1 LPGEIPRRTEY
12 PNGHQSIWHKS
23 LDRTIV
29 LWNFI
34 THQRRVMTNTSSF
47 FRKKLLFTAMTAVF
61 VTNVYAQAQPEE
73 GLEEIQ
79 ITGSRIRNVTSMSTP
94 TPVTAITAD
103 ELTTFNPGSTVA
115 EQLDSLPQFFAT
127 ATPQRG
133 GLGISNNAG
142 GSYLNLRGM
151 GQSRTLVLL
160 DGSRIIP
167 ADANGSVNID
177 NFPNALVTRVD
188 VVTGGASAAYG
199 ADAVSGVVNFVLD
212 RDFEGLKTS
221 LSAGTSEKRVGDNWN
236 FSVAGGTAVMDGRMH
251 LIGSLESRNVDQIMA
266 DPELIDNWEDWG
278 LVQNPAWVSATAT
291 PNIPRRLT
299 VPNVFS
305 NAQSAQGLIIGAG
318 TGVDSTLPG
327 VGSANFSLS
336 NYTFT
341 DDGKSV
347 RPYAYG
353 KYSPATGGGAQSNQ
367 AGGQEYETWKLAN
380 NRGPDGA
387 EVVQRSMFLGAKYD
401 FTDQLSVYGQV
412 IAGRTESNIYE
423 QRRGLHINGRFGPGN
438 VPPAY
443 AMTIYRDNP
452 YLPKVV
458 KDAMIA
464 ENKDYILVNKG
475 GIVRGPDKV
484 NLYEHGA
491 DRSIGQLESATAGFE
506 YDFENSWNLTGS
518 FQRGESKVST
528 GYLNVPRIDKY
539 YLALDA
545 VTDASGKIVCNIS
558 TVNPT
563 AAQLK
568 AFMTGKTVPSP
579 LDIRGVAADSP
590 IGPVNPSECQP
601 LNVFGLGNSSQAAVD
616 WLEDIQKKNFR
627 TLEQDFAE
635 LLLTGEVYEGW
646 GAGPIFMATG
656 LTWRDESF
664 TQISLPEYGERGLLN
679 APLLGIRGMGS
690 GPAGQGNRSLHPFS
704 SLGAGN
710 GASDVT
716 EVFAE
721 LNVPVLELSSG
732 QTLGT
737 SLAYRSSDYS
747 SSGRVASWKWG
758 LDAELFSDLRWRFTK
773 SHDVR
778 EPNFAERYLTGT
790 GGGSVTDPEFGN
802 ATNNSLSA
810 YSNPNPGLT
819 VEEADTIT
827 TGLVYQ
833 PSFAPWVDGIQVALD
848 WYEINL
854 EGAIATYGAQRLVT
868 DCFNTK
874 DPEICKLVER
884 DPVSRQILRV
894 LNINVN
900 SGVAQTRGV
909 DLEVQYA
916 AEPNFFGNQEESFT
930 VRGLVGY
937 LAENS
942 NTSNVGTILDQA
954 GSQERAEF
962 TGTIT
967 ANYNIGDFGFRLQE
981 NYYGDTL
988 NDNRTAGR
996 GSNVAWIEGVDVDN
1010 THIASQSITNFA
1022 VSYGKEKTNGG
1033 DWRATFNITN
1043 LLDRDPPIIATAG
1056 GQVISNSHDQFG
1068 RRYQISLNM
1077 NF

>member
-1 LPGEIPRRTEY
+1 MHCQCPLFRQRMLVT
-12 PNGHQSIWHKS
+12 
-23 LDRTIV
+23 TITA
-29 LWNFI
+29 LLAA
-34 THQRRVMTNTSSF
+34 SSQ
-47 FRKKLLFTAMTAVF
+47 LL
-61 VTNVYAQAQPEE
+61 QAAEPEPDE

-79 ITGSRIRNVTSMSTP
+79 VTGSRIRSVTSMSTP

-103 ELTTFNPGSTVA
+103 ELKTFNPGSTVA
-115 EQLDSLPQFFAT
+115 EQLDTLPQFFAT

-167 ADANGSVNID
+167 ADANGNVNID
-177 NFPNALVTRVD
+177 NFPNALVSRVD

-212 RDFEGLKTS
+212 REFEGLKTS
-221 LSAGTSEKRVGDNWN
+221 ISAGTSEKRVGDNWN
-236 FSVAGGTAVMDGRMH
+236 FSVAGGTSVMDGRLH
-251 LIGSLESRNVDQIMA
+251 LIGSLEAREIDQITA
-266 DPELIDNWEDWG
+266 DPELIDNWDDWG

-291 PNIPRRLT
+291 PNIPRRIT

-305 NAQSAQGLIIGAG
+305 NVSSPQGLIIGAG
-318 TGVDSTLPG
+318 TGIDSSLPG
-327 VGSANFSLS
+327 RSTAAFSLS

-341 DDGKSV
+341 DDGKGV
-347 RPYAYG
+347 RPYSYG
-353 KYSPATGGGAQSNQ
+353 QYSPATGGGAQSNQ
-367 AGGQEYETWKLAN
+367 AGGQEYETWKLST

-401 FTDQLSVYGQV
+401 FTDRLSVHGQI

-423 QRRGLHINGRFGPGN
+423 QRRGLHINGRIGAGG
-438 VPPAY
+438 VAPAY

-458 KDAMIA
+458 RDAMFA
-464 ENKDYILVNKG
+464 ENKDYILVNKA
-475 GIVRGPDKV
+475 GIVRGRDNI

-491 DRSIGQLESATAGFE
+491 DRSIGQLESATVGFE
-506 YDFENSWNLTGS
+506 YDFDNSWNLTGN
-518 FQRGESKVST
+518 FQHGESQVST

-539 YLALDA
+539 YLGLDA
-545 VTDASGKIVCNIS
+545 VADASGKVVCKIS

-563 AAQLK
+563 AQQLK
-568 AFMTGKTVPSP
+568 EFMVGKLVPSP
-579 LDIRGVAADSP
+579 LDIRGVAVDSP
-590 IGPVNPSECQP
+590 IGPINPSECVP
-601 LNVFGLGNSSQAAVD
+601 LNVLGLGNSSQAAVD
-616 WLEDIQKKNFR
+616 WMTDIQKKNFR

-635 LLLTGEVYEGW
+635 LLLTGEIHEGW
-646 GAGPIFMATG
+646 GAGPIFLATG

-710 GASDVT
+710 GAGDVT
-716 EVFAE
+716 EVYAE
-721 LNVPVLELSSG
+721 LNVPLLEIASG
-732 QTLGT
+732 QTLG
-737 SLAYRSSDYS
+737 SSFAYRSSDYS
-747 SSGRVASWKWG
+747 SSGRVGSWKLG
-758 LDAELFSDLRWRFTK
+758 LDLQIIDDLRWRFTK

-778 EPNFAERYLTGT
+778 EPNYAERYLTGT
-790 GGGSVTDPEFGN
+790 GGGSVTDPEFNN

-810 YSNPNPGLT
+810 YANPNPDLT
-819 VEEADTIT
+819 VEEANTIT
-827 TGLVYQ
+827 TGFVYR
-833 PSFAPWVDGIQVALD
+833 PSFASWIEGLQVALD
-848 WYEINL
+848 WYEIKL
-854 EGAIATYGAQRLVT
+854 DGAIATYGAQRLVT

-874 DPEICKLVER
+874 NADICKLVER

-900 SGVAQTRGV
+900 SGGAETRGV
-909 DLEVQYA
+909 DLELQYT
-916 AEPNFFGNQEESFT
+916 AEPNFFSSQEETFT
-930 VRGLVGY
+930 IRGLVGY
-937 LAENS
+937 LGENS
-942 NTSNVGTILDQA
+942 NTSSVGTTLDNA
-954 GSQERAEF
+954 GSQERADV
-962 TGTIT
+962 TGTVT
-967 ANYNIGDFGFRLQE
+967 ANYNLGDFGFRLQA

-988 NDNRTAGR
+988 NENRTAGVN
-996 GSNVAWIEGVDVDN
+996 GNIAWIEGVDIDN
-1010 THIASQSITNFA
+1010 THIASQTVTNFA
-1022 VSYGKEKTNGG
+1022 LSYGKVTANGG
-1033 DWRATFNITN
+1033 NWRTTFNITN
-1043 LLDRDPPIIATAG
+1043 LFDRDPPIIASAG
-1056 GQVISNSHDQFG
+1056 GQVLSNSHDQFG
-1068 RRYQISLNM
+1068 RRYQLSLNM